1 MYMKINVFRDGFW
14 CGGGGV
20 SSKWMYEWVNNVRL
34 LRKDKREVSEWRG
47 TNKNQQLLDSSDIME
62 GHVRRVLM
70 HEKVAEASYL
80 PRYCYFAV
88 SRWFA
93 AFPAAEAA
101 ER

>member
-1 MYMKINVFRDGFW
+1 MSGEEQIKTGNY
-14 CGGGGV
+14 
-20 SSKWMYEWVNNVRL
+20 L
-34 LRKDKREVSEWRG
+34 LG
-47 TNKNQQLLDSSDIME
+47 SSDIIME

-93 AFPAAEAA
+93 ASLAAEEAGRWSAA
-101 ER
+101 LVVGDQRQARGPEPD